1 MIKVTVAIPVYNDE
15 PFIERCIASILNQTL
30 DQQFLEI
37 ICIDDGSTDQS
48 GSILDRYAKEFSNIH
63 VEHQENS
70 GSPSGPRNKAIE
82 LAKGKYI
89 YFVDA
94 TDFLG
99 EEALERMVA
108 VGEKYDSDIVIGKYK
123 GVNRGVPEAIFSG
136 NPAFFSFYGSNALTA
151 ISSLKMF
158 KVSLL
163 HEHHIRF
170 FEETSI
176 GEDHTFTVP
185 AYICSNGIA
194 IVKDYDCYYATR
206 NPDAVEDQWAKQERP
221 FSEVFGFIQ
230 AALQAIVSL
239 DVEDGKI
246 KRGLQQYW
254 DRLLDVEIMDE
265 VNRKRAYSTKKQN
278 LASLAPLLKEYG
290 PEEHF
295 EFFTP
300 IQKVKFRLLE
310 KGEASGLMDYIDSEK
325 KQEDLQ
331 VYRGEL
337 YPAANAAFKAAV
349 DEKISF
355 TNANKYTACVTDASI
370 KGQNLVIEGHQYHS
384 RFFPENPF
392 LTLLMSRRDTEEVYR
407 IPAQLG
413 LAERSTGM
421 PLLTVPEGK
430 EKHGYF
436 HAVLDLSFV
445 REIEEPHYFDFSLVS
460 DYQGYKVQTRL
471 MADARYFEDSF
482 GLFGTAKV
490 GYFDVQPYRTKHGN
504 FSAIFKELDKI
515 SDKLSAEK
523 AVFYQNGDEVRICVQ
538 VHSKYD
544 GFLDEI
550 DQVFLAVGDWSIS
563 GTGLTVQFKNGD
575 YFFCMDIYLSKHE
588 RRKLANSYVA
598 FVVNQ
603 VALKMPDIEWVR

>member
-15 PFIERCIASILNQTL
+15 QFIERCIASILNQTL

-48 GSILDRYAKEFSNIH
+48 GAILDRYEKEFPNIH
-63 VEHQENS
+63 VEHQMNS

-82 LAKGKYI
+82 LANGQYI

-94 TDFLG
+94 DDFLG

-108 VGEKYDSDIVIGKYK
+108 VGEKYDSDIVVGKYK
-123 GVNRGVPEAIFSG
+123 GVNRGVPEAIFSK
-136 NPAFFSFYGSNALTA
+136 NPEFFSFYGSNALTT

-163 HEHHIRF
+163 HEHQIRF
-170 FEETSI
+170 FEETNI

-206 NPDAVEDQWAKQERP
+206 NPDAIKVQLTKQESP
-221 FSEVFGFIQ
+221 FSKVFRFIQ

-239 DVEDGKI
+239 NVEESKI
-246 KRGLQQYW
+246 NRGLQQYW
-254 DRLLDVEIMDE
+254 DRLMNFEVMYE
-265 VNRKRAYSTKKQN
+265 VNKKLDYSRKKQH
-278 LASLAPLLKEYG
+278 LASLAPLLKDYG
-290 PEEHF
+290 PGESF
-295 EFFTP
+295 QFFTP

-310 KGEASGLMDYIDSEK
+310 HGEANELMDYLDSEK

-337 YPAANAAFKAAV
+337 YPVTDAAFKIAI
-349 DEKISF
+349 DERISF
-355 TNANKYTACVTDASI
+355 THVNKYTACVINAYI
-370 KGQNLVIEGHQYHS
+370 KGQNFIIEGHQYHS
-384 RFFPENPF
+384 RFLPENPF
-392 LTLLMSRRDTEEVYR
+392 LTVLMSRRDTEEVYR
-407 IPAQLG
+407 IPAKLG
-413 LAERSTGM
+413 LAEKSSGS

-436 HAVLDLSFV
+436 HAILDLSFV

-460 DYQGYKVQTRL
+460 DYEGYKVQTRL

-482 GLFGTAKV
+482 GLFGTAKI
-490 GYFDVQPYRTKHGN
+490 GYFDVKPYRTKHGN
-504 FSAIFKELDKI
+504 FSAIFKEPDKI
-515 SDKLSAEK
+515 SDKLSVEE
-523 AVFYQNGDEVRICVQ
+523 AVFYQNGDEVRICVH

-544 GFLDEI
+544 GFLDEVE
-550 DQVFLAVGDWSIS
+550 QVFLAVGEWSIS
-563 GTGLTVQFKNGD
+563 GTGLTTQYKNGD

-598 FVVNQ
+598 FVVND
-603 VALKMPDIEWVR
+603 VALKMPDIKWAR